1 VLERTS
7 RTTSRGRTWASC
19 CAALIAVTLIVLQF
33 AATRFPTWLP
43 PEWFLALDEPLLALA
58 GLAAVLCIHDGEAP
72 LLGFRLAPLQGW
84 LYWVRTALWF
94 GAAIALL
101 LVVCS
106 AFWIL
111 VGWQIP
117 LPPQPTNL
125 AMKLFWMCCYAPL
138 VEEVVFRSLLTAA
151 VYPLLGERGT
161 IVASGVVFALIHVI
175 GGNPGPDN
183 QVAGFLLE
191 WAFLRSGTILVPL
204 AMHAAGNLI
213 AFGVHIA
220 SWHWLASLA

>member
-1 VLERTS
+1 MERTS
-7 RTTSRGRTWASC
+7 RTMSRGRTWASC
-19 CAALIAVTLIVLQF
+19 GAASIAVALVVLLYV
-33 AATRFPTWLP
+33 ASRFPGWLP
-43 PEWFLALDEPLLALA
+43 PEWFFQLTEPLLALA
-58 GLAAVLCIHDGEAP
+58 GVAAVLCIHDGEAP
-72 LLGFRLAPLQGW
+72 LLGLRSSPIQGW
-84 LYWVRTALWF
+84 RYWVRIALWF

-117 LPPQPTNL
+117 LPPRPTNL
-125 AMKLFWMCCYAPL
+125 PMKLFLMCVYAPL
-138 VEEVVFRSLLTAA
+138 VEELVFRSLLTAA
-151 VYPLLGERGT
+151 LLPLIGDRGT

-191 WAFLRSGTILVPL
+191 WTFLRSGTILVPM

-213 AFGVHIA
+213 AFGIHVA
-220 SWHWLASLA
+220 SWHWLSSLD